1 MSTGTSGN
9 PNPSDPRVRAEAYMS
24 LRPKSART
32 SAGWKAEFLQREMMY
47 AEDDQLEK
55 GVDYSDRHARL
66 ATVHARQDI
75 ILIVS
80 YLSSIAESARRIASW
95 ITVLG
100 WIAVIGLLY
109 YFIAPSMRARAWIP

>member
-1 MSTGTSGN
+1 MSTGPSGN
-9 PNPSDPRVRAEAYMS
+9 PNPSDPRVREEAYMS

-55 GVDYSDRHARL
+55 GVDYSDRHVRL

-80 YLSSIAESARRIASW
+80 YLSSISESARRIASW

-100 WIAVIGLLY
+100 WIAVIG
-109 YFIAPSMRARAWIP
+109 